1 MMQEFVRFVSV
12 ISNYRSVQV
21 VDSHE
26 PIDFDYTTYLPHQG
40 LTVPTNINFSN
51 SHGGA
56 GQYLEPSFDPY
67 YDKLEFTGH
76 ELSKGELIKKH
87 LLPVV
92 GNVPENF
99 VTRYKLY
106 LSRTKGLYRHVVLFD
121 HLVRSLREIKTFVAG
136 FSVPSRIQEA
146 INNGKIDIVRDL
158 DDPAALIQQV
168 TTFKDRYQANELGL
182 GKRWDWS
189 LDPKAIEASAT
200 DEEWLY
206 VQVIGLK
213 KDCFDRGIVQLVPE
227 YIMSNSSIEISG
239 AAIQVTQ
246 FEEGNAFDQRS
257 NMLLHWLHL
266 TAGLDLCELTF
277 SKDTSMI
284 YSEELIKSESE
295 IFPWKKDDF
304 EDGKPVKQLE
314 TIYNMSPWL
323 FSANMFN
330 DICVPN
336 AYHRVVACVIT
347 RTHLEESGIAL
358 ERIDGTI
365 DDVIGSIRW
374 KKI

>member
-1 MMQEFVRFVSV
+1 
-12 ISNYRSVQV
+12 
-21 VDSHE
+21 
-26 PIDFDYTTYLPHQG
+26 
-40 LTVPTNINFSN
+40 
-51 SHGGA
+51 
-56 GQYLEPSFDPY
+56 
-67 YDKLEFTGH
+67 
-76 ELSKGELIKKH
+76 
-87 LLPVV
+87 
-92 GNVPENF
+92 
-99 VTRYKLY
+99 
-106 LSRTKGLYRHVVLFD
+106 
-121 HLVRSLREIKTFVAG
+121 
-136 FSVPSRIQEA
+136 
-146 INNGKIDIVRDL
+146 
-158 DDPAALIQQV
+158 
-168 TTFKDRYQANELGL
+168 
-182 GKRWDWS
+182 
-189 LDPKAIEASAT
+189 
-200 DEEWLY
+200 
-206 VQVIGLK
+206 
-213 KDCFDRGIVQLVPE
+213 
-227 YIMSNSSIEISG
+227 MSNSSIEISG

-323 FSANMFN
+323 FSENMFN

-347 RTHLEESGIAL
+347 RSHLEESGIAL